1 MKMQDGDKKRV
12 IWASTYTIIGFG
24 LSQVIRFGSNLVL
37 TRLLVPEFFGLV
49 NTAYL
54 FFAAIALLSDIGLE
68 PSVIR
73 SSRSGETIFLNTTWT
88 IQFFRS
94 AAIGI
99 ITMGISY
106 PIAKL
111 YGEPILTPLICAMG
125 FSSIVFGLQ
134 STSLIILR
142 KNMDQKKLV
151 LLDLITQA
159 ISTAFIISC
168 AFAFRSLWTLVLGNF
183 IPAIIKVFWSH
194 SINKEHP
201 NKFAFERAT
210 LYEVLTFGKWIL
222 FSTAITYLASQLDRI
237 LLGKFFGM
245 AWFGVYGIALNMAEL
260 PKSVV
265 LRLNA
270 GVVLPL
276 VSKYVHL
283 PREDLRKKIK
293 APRGLFLYPM
303 AVLMAVIA
311 CFGDYM
317 IGFLFDNRYRDACW
331 ILPLLIIGSWPSIL
345 MSTIDGCLLAIG
357 KPNYSAF
364 GNLAKLIYMVIA
376 VPLGY
381 KLGGVL
387 WAVIAVSFNGLFS
400 YIVFCYGMLREKV
413 SLIWQDVL
421 ASLAFLLFIALFI
434 GVRLV
439 AGLGITGVSAY
450 LAS

>member
-1 MKMQDGDKKRV
+1 MQEGDKKKV

-24 LSQVIRFGSNLVL
+24 ISQVIRFGSNLVL

-68 PSVIR
+68 PSIIR
-73 SSRSGETIFLNTTWT
+73 SSRSGEAAFLNTAWT
-88 IQFFRS
+88 IQFIRS

-125 FSSIVFGLQ
+125 FSSIIFGLQ
-134 STSLIILR
+134 STSLTII
-142 KNMDQKKLV
+142 KKEMDQKTLV
-151 LLDLITQA
+151 LLDLFTQI
-159 ISTAFIISC
+159 ISTVFIIAC
-168 AFAFRSLWTLVLGNF
+168 ALAFRSLWALVLGNF
-183 IPAIIKVFWSH
+183 IPAIIKVIWSH
-194 SINKEHP
+194 SKNKEHP
-201 NKFAFERAT
+201 NKFAFEKAT
-210 LYEVLTFGKWIL
+210 VSEVLTFGKWIL

-245 AWFGVYGIALNMAEL
+245 AWFGVYGIALNLADL

-265 LRLNA
+265 IRLNA

-283 PREDLRKKIK
+283 SRENLRSKIK
-293 APRGLFLYPM
+293 APRGLFVYPM
-303 AVLMAVIA
+303 ALLMAVLV
-311 CFGDYM
+311 CFGDYL
-317 IGFLFDNRYRDACW
+317 IEFLFDNRYRDACW
-331 ILPLLIIGSWPSIL
+331 ILPLLVIGSWPSIL

-400 YIVFCYGMLREKV
+400 YIVFCYGMLKEKV
-413 SLIWQDVL
+413 SLVWQDLL
-421 ASLAFLLFIALFI
+421 ASLVFMLFIALFI
-434 GVRLV
+434 GIRLII
-439 AGLGITGVSAY
+439 GLGIPGVSAY
-450 LAS
+450 NVS